1 MNEPRRACPFFAS
14 SFFAFSSPC
23 RRSARSQYL
32 EQGELRDVGVRV
44 RTGQRELPEMEEEV
58 AFQDVKSCAQ
68 ADAGVGP
75 RLADTIQGHFPVG
88 GRVEKLGVVTV
99 TSPQFR
105 VSSQSAN
112 AQARYS
118 LSCSAAWSVF
128 VDPPEPEDAMASST
142 RSGEI
147 RLRHTRS

>member
-1 MNEPRRACPFFAS
+1 MNELRRACPFFAS

-44 RTGQRELPEMEEEV
+44 RAGQRELPEMEEEV
-58 AFQDVKSCAQ
+58 AFQDMKSCAQ

-88 GRVEKLGVVTV
+88 GRVEKPGVVTV
-99 TSPQFR
+99 ISR
-105 VSSQSAN
+105 VSSVPSIGQCSG
-112 AQARYS
+112 QIFLELLSRVVSVRHPTRAR
-118 LSCSAAWSVF
+118 
-128 VDPPEPEDAMASST
+128 DAIASST